1 MVQPPNEYHMTC
13 HFLLALN
20 IDIQSAVI
28 RFGFN
33 LENHDLETIYEAA
46 RQVEASQTYER
57 WDEIQRQRRKTK
69 EPKEK
74 GSKKT
79 DYHSSKHGSSS
90 ALKPQSSFKQ
100 VGASGSKGGGSSS
113 KLIECF
119 NCKQLGHY
127 SSDCPKRSARWK
139 TAARAEVIPAGAEE
153 ELVNAIEGFDVET
166 ASEADYASAEEQ
178 SQDDGEHLDGDIP
191 DDNDDNVSLN
201 DWCGHV

>member
-1 MVQPPNEYHMTC
+1 MFEETIVALKQYFVKDASSRDAASKFERTSQKDRMVMELKRELERLGKQMVQLPNEYHMTH

-33 LENHDLETIYEAA
+33 PENHDLETIYEAA
-46 RQVEASQTYER
+46 RQVKASQTYER
-57 WDEIQRQRRKTK
+57 WDEIQRQRRKMK

-79 DYHSSKHGSSS
+79 DYHSSKRGLSS

-100 VGASGSKGGGSSS
+100 VGASGSRGGGSSS

-119 NCKQLGHY
+119 NCKRLGHY
-127 SSDCPKRSARWK
+127 SSNCLKAFSRM
-139 TAARAEVIPAGAEE
+139 E
-153 ELVNAIEGFDVET
+153 N
-166 ASEADYASAEEQ
+166 
-178 SQDDGEHLDGDIP
+178 H
-191 DDNDDNVSLN
+191 SL
-201 DWCGHV
+201 C